1 MVSSVQAVITTITGD
16 NDDYAY
22 KVLEECKKV
31 GLRAAVD
38 VRNEKINYKI
48 REHSNAKIPVIL
60 VVGTKEQENE
70 TVAVRRLGGNR
81 RKYLRLTMQLI
92 HY

>member
-1 MVSSVQAVITTITGD
+1 M
-16 NDDYAY
+16 
-22 KVLEECKKV
+22 
-31 GLRAAVD
+31 RADVV

-70 TVAVRRLGGNR
+70 TVAVRRLGGKSQEILALDDAVNTLL
-81 RKYLRLTMQLI
+81 KESTPPS
-92 HY
+92 